1 MRTIFLLKK
10 RIKNLK
16 WLSFEKFHLP
26 VKKCR
31 KIRYFK
37 IFSESSL
44 IFASEIIVIR
54 KYTT

>member
-10 RIKNLK
+10 RIKK
-16 WLSFEKFHLP
+16 PQMALSRKISSSG
-26 VKKCR
+26 KKCR